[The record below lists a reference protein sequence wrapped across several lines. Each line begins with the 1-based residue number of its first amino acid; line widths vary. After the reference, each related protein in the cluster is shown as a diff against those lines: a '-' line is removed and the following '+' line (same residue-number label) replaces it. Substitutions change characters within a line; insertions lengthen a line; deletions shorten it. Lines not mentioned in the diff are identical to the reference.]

1 MKRPRSTPWGVVY
14 RRAGRDGKPTRWW
27 WVRYKFPGEE
37 ERREPTCPR
46 TDDQAEAER
55 QLYEKLAERGHVRE
69 QRRRVETLLVDQL
82 LDLFVLDCQDRG
94 QPIQT
99 GRVEPW
105 RHALGHRLAL
115 EVTRVDLDDLCR
127 RWRRR
132 GPTWKA
138 GRRLI
143 DGTEVTWPARDP
155 HRVRPLSGASL
166 NRLISVLRRAYSL
179 GREKLQLMTPLTFPH
194 FTEGRRGEYI
204 TEDQCLA
211 ICANF
216 QARFG
221 APVKAQVFR
230 LAYLIGVRKGRLRN
244 ARKRHVL
251 IVGDTWKL
259 RWPKE
264 ETKGKRHAH
273 EVVLVGEELEIV
285 QRAWANRL
293 PDCEFLFH
301 VDGKPLGPLR
311 FELAR
316 TCAALGIPYGRGTG
330 IVFHDTRHS
339 AVTNLVDSGSGEAA
353 AMSITGHA
361 DPSVFKRYHVRR
373 DAAQAEA
380 AERRAAYLAAQRGTT
395 PDVPSISKK

>member
-1 MKRPRSTPWGVVY
+1 LGKVY
-14 RRAGRDGKPTRWW
+14 RRTGRDGQPTQWW
-27 WVRYKFPGEE
+27 WLRYKFPGEPWV
-37 ERREPTCPR
+37 REPTAPR
-46 TDDQAEAER
+46 TADEAEAER
-55 QLYEKLAERGHVRE
+55 QLHERLAERGHTR
-69 QRRRVETLLVDQL
+69 QHRRRVEDLFVNDL
-82 LDLFVLDCQDRG
+82 LDLFVLDSADRG
-94 QPIQT
+94 QLVQV

-105 RHALGHRLAL
+105 RHTLGHRLAL

-138 GRRLI
+138 GKRII
-143 DGTEVTWPARDP
+143 DGTEVIWEARDP
-155 HRVRPLSGASL
+155 NRVRPLSGASC
-166 NRLISVLRRAYSL
+166 NRLVSVLRRAYSL

-194 FTEGRRGEYI
+194 FDEGRRGEYI
-204 TEDQCLA
+204 TEDQCLE
-211 ICANF
+211 ICTNF

-221 APVKAQVFR
+221 ARVKADVFR

-244 ARKRHVL
+244 ARKRHVR

-259 RWPKE
+259 RWSKE

-273 EVVLVGEELEIV
+273 EVVLVGEEREIV
-285 QRAWANRL
+285 ERAWANRL
-293 PDCEFLFH
+293 PDCDFLFH
-301 VDGKPLGPLR
+301 VDGKPLGPMR
-311 FELAR
+311 YELQR

-380 AERRAAYLAAQRGTT
+380 AVRRAAYLTAQRGTT

>member
-1 MKRPRSTPWGVVY
+1 VVY
-14 RRAGRDGKPTRWW
+14 RRAGRDGKPTQWW
-27 WVRYKFPGEE
+27 WLRYKFPGEP
-37 ERREPTCPR
+37 ERREPTEPR
-46 TDDQAEAER
+46 TADQGEAEQ
-55 QLYEKLAERGHVRE
+55 QLHEKLAERGHVR
-69 QRRRVETLLVDQL
+69 QRRRHVQDLLVDDL
-82 LDLFVLDCQDRG
+82 LDLVVLDCADRG
-94 QPIQT
+94 QAIQI
-99 GRVEPW
+99 GRVEAW
-105 RHALGHRLAL
+105 RHALGHRRAL

-138 GRRLI
+138 GSRII

-155 HRVRPLSGASL
+155 QRVRPLSGGSC
-166 NRLISVLRRAYSL
+166 NRLMSVLRRAYTL
-179 GREKLQLMTPLTFPH
+179 GQEKLQLLTPLTFPH
-194 FTEGRRGEYI
+194 FAEGARGEYI

-211 ICANF
+211 LCASF
-216 QARFG
+216 RAKEG
-221 APVKAQVFR
+221 AAVKADVFR

-259 RWPKE
+259 KWPKE

-285 QRAWANRL
+285 QRAWTNRL
-293 PDCEFLFH
+293 PDCDFLFH
-301 VDGKPLGPLR
+301 VDGKPLGPMR
-311 FELAR
+311 FELKR

-339 AVTNLVDSGSGEAA
+339 AVTNLVASGTGEAA

-361 DPSVFKRYHVRR
+361 DPTVFKRYNVRR
-373 DAAQAEA
+373 DAVQAEA

-395 PDVPSISKK
+395 PPVPSISKK